1 MNLIVI
7 LTTSIVQRLKLMT
20 VEFLFRT
27 VGVLIIPNGLL
38 MQEKVW
44 KISHTRQGKR
54 KSRQIY

>member
-27 VGVLIIPNGLL
+27 VGVLIVPNGLL

-54 KSRQIY
+54 KSRKIY

>member
-1 MNLIVI
+1 MILIVI

>member
-1 MNLIVI
+1 MILIVI

-44 KISHTRQGKR
+44 KISHTRQGER